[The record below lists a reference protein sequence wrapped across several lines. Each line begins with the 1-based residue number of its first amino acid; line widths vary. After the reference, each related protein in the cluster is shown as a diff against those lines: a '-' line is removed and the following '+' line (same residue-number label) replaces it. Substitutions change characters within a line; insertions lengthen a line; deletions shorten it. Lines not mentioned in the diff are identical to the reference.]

1 MRINFIVTLLLLAAG
16 VFSWRLYRRRPE
28 TGLWALIGFVLLAVA
43 FSAARVRN
51 ELRPET
57 AVVPRGVHYAAG
69 FRLGELAAASV
80 PEGKTVLVI
89 RPIAEHPARAEIGN
103 AQIEGI
109 RDALRSRRARVAVD
123 EFDLFA
129 GEFATLSEPTLP
141 VSFVRDL
148 LSRHSEATA
157 VISLCG
163 APLVSPADQVE
174 GLPPIFALSFTD
186 AEQLRDAFSSGWL
199 RASVK
204 QHSIGRDLDIRSLKP
219 REVFDATFALAT
231 LEDARSGRIAFER

>member
-1 MRINFIVTLLLLAAG
+1 MTGFIATLLLLAAG
-16 VFSWRLYRRRPE
+16 ILGWRFYRRRPE
-28 TGLWALIGFVLLAVA
+28 TGRWALVGFVLLAVA
-43 FSAARVRN
+43 LSVARVRN

-57 AVVPRGVHYAAG
+57 AIVPRGVHYASG
-69 FRLGELAAASV
+69 FRLGELVAETV
-80 PEGKTVLVI
+80 PDGATVLVI
-89 RPIAEHPARAEIGN
+89 RPIVEHPARAEVGN

-109 RDALRSRRARVAVD
+109 RAALRARRARVEVG

-129 GEFATLSEPTLP
+129 GEFATISVPTLP
-141 VSFVRDL
+141 VAFVRDL
-148 LSRHSEATA
+148 LSRHAEARA

-163 APLVSPADQVE
+163 APLVTAADNVE

-186 AEQLRDAFSSGWL
+186 AEQLRAAFASGWL

-204 QHSIGRDLDIRSLKP
+204 QHGIGRDLNLRALKP
-219 REVFDATFALAT
+219 REVFDATFSIAT